1 MVAVLADAIMVG
13 LPVHVNVAACFV
25 RRPSSAQLLRGS
37 LTRHAPGVTGL
48 GAEGWI
54 GRAPARESKLFDV
67 MLDLHW
73 FMCMSPEAINQ

>member
-1 MVAVLADAIMVG
+1 M
-13 LPVHVNVAACFV
+13 
-25 RRPSSAQLLRGS
+25 
-37 LTRHAPGVTGL
+37 

-54 GRAPARESKLFDV
+54 GRALARESKLFDV